1 MKSRG
6 FLVRLLM
13 ALVCLLPVGIGM
25 FSLGDSAFAVDD
37 VDVTLHKKKMDAFPT
52 ELTENNGKIDDR
64 FNRYEP
70 LKDITFTVWNVTD
83 DFYKQL
89 NVKLTGSET
98 DSEYKAKVKEFMIE
112 QDPSKG
118 FNFVKSEAQNI
129 KTETTG
135 DDGTAKFTGLP
146 MRNSKGLYNVYYFE
160 EHNNNPDVK
169 SLPVIL
175 TLPAIDT
182 DDGSHMKDIHL
193 YPKNAVTGGE
203 VEKDVMDGDQ
213 PAVPNPD
220 GAHDYDIGKEIQFR
234 ASYKIPSQIG
244 EILTNPN
251 TSAKSTRYTKLV
263 FKDEVDKFGVQF
275 ERIDKIMVGN
285 ENIKDKFLGVHTAD
299 PTYKGKPAKPTE
311 KAGFEIKTNLN
322 ASNDGL
328 PGQNYKKSEAAA
340 LFLAKYAGQKMEI
353 YYTVSLT
360 ELTPVDEEIKNNF
373 VVTLDHDGIKDETKT
388 HPEVPVITTG
398 GRKVFKYE
406 DPNGQGLGGA
416 KFVVIKKDAQN
427 NESYLKIDNGVVK
440 WSPVGTNEKYNDA
453 AQYTSDDKG
462 NFEIK
467 GLEYG
472 EYFLREIKAPDGFQ
486 KLNQDRQFIIA
497 KGSYGDKAVE
507 IGNVTKDGILPST
520 GGAGIIAF
528 LIIGGALMSIAVIR
542 YRKSQHAV

>member
-25 FSLGDSAFAVDD
+25 FSLGDSAFAADA

-52 ELTENNGKIDDR
+52 DLTENNGKEDDR

-70 LKDITFTVWNVTD
+70 LKDITFTVWNITD

-89 NVKLTGSET
+89 NAKLTGSET
-98 DSEYKAKVKEFMIE
+98 DSEYQAKVKEFMIE
-112 QDPSKG
+112 KDQSKG

-160 EHNNNPDVK
+160 EHNNPNVDD

-182 DDGSHMKDIHL
+182 DDGTHMTDIHL
-193 YPKNAVTGGE
+193 YPKNVVTGGE

-244 EILTNPN
+244 EVLTNPN
-251 TSAKSTRYTKLV
+251 TTAKSTRYTKLE

-275 ERIDKIMVGN
+275 ERIDKIVVDNVDIM
-285 ENIKDKFLGVHTAD
+285 DQFLEVHTAK
-299 PTYKGKPAKPTE
+299 PSYKGKPAKATE

-322 ASNDGL
+322 ASTDKM
-328 PGQNYKKSEAAA
+328 PGQNFKKSEDAA
-340 LFLAKYAGQKMEI
+340 LFLAKYAGKKMEI

-398 GRKVFKYE
+398 GRKVFKYV

-416 KFVVIKKDAQN
+416 KFVVIKKDGN
-427 NESYLKIDNGVVK
+427 NESYLKIDGGKVDWV
-440 WSPVGTNEKYNDA
+440 PVGTNEKYNDA

-486 KLNQDRQFIIA
+486 KLDQDRKITIE
-497 KGSYGDKAVE
+497 KGSYGAKAEE

-528 LIIGGALMSIAVIR
+528 LIIGGALMSFAVIR

>member
-25 FSLGDSAFAVDD
+25 FSLGDSAFAADA

-52 ELTENNGKIDDR
+52 DLTENNGKEDDR

-70 LKDITFTVWNVTD
+70 LKDITFTVWNITD

-89 NVKLTGSET
+89 NAKLTGSET
-98 DSEYKAKVKEFMIE
+98 DSEYQAKVKEFMIE
-112 QDPSKG
+112 KDQSKG

-160 EHNNNPDVK
+160 EHNNPNVDD

-182 DDGSHMKDIHL
+182 DDGTHMTDIHL
-193 YPKNAVTGGE
+193 YPKNVVTGGE

-244 EILTNPN
+244 EVLTNPN
-251 TSAKSTRYTKLV
+251 TTAKSTRYTKLE

-275 ERIDKIMVGN
+275 ERIDKIVVDNVDIM
-285 ENIKDKFLGVHTAD
+285 DQFLEVHTAK
-299 PTYKGKPAKPTE
+299 PSYKGKPAKATE

-322 ASNDGL
+322 ASTDKM
-328 PGQNYKKSEAAA
+328 PGQNFKKSEDAA
-340 LFLAKYAGQKMEI
+340 LFLAKYAGKKMEI

-416 KFVVIKKDAQN
+416 KFVVIKKDGN
-427 NESYLKIDNGVVK
+427 NESYLKIDGGKVDWV
-440 WSPVGTNEKYNDA
+440 PVGTNEKYNDA

-486 KLNQDRQFIIA
+486 KLDQDRKITIE
-497 KGSYGDKAVE
+497 KGSYGAKAEE

-528 LIIGGALMSIAVIR
+528 LIIGGALMSFAVIR